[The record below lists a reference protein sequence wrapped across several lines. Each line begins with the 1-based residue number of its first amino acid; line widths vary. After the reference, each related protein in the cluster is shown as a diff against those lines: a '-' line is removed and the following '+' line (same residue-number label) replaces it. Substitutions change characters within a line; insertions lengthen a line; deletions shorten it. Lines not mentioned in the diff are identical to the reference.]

1 MTFCSPKILISRFKP
16 AADIFVE
23 RHTKKKR
30 MSVSDNKPKLEPN
43 LKCYKGAVLLNK
55 WEVSTL
61 EWSLYV
67 RKNWDRLTENLRDAT
82 ILLLAGRHG
91 LKSGRIGPKDD
102 RVIVWHQ
109 NMVNKLI
116 SKEM

>member
-1 MTFCSPKILISRFKP
+1 MNKQK
-16 AADIFVE
+16 VE
-23 RHTKKKR
+23 TI
-30 MSVSDNKPKLEPN
+30 
-43 LKCYKGAVLLNK
+43 
-55 WEVSTL
+55 
-61 EWSLYV
+61 EWLHYV
-67 RKNWDRLTENLRDAT
+67 KNNWDRLTENLRDAT

-109 NMVNKLI
+109 NMVKKLI

>member
-1 MTFCSPKILISRFKP
+1 
-16 AADIFVE
+16 
-23 RHTKKKR
+23 
-30 MSVSDNKPKLEPN
+30 MSVSDDKPKSKPN
-43 LKCYKGAVLLNK
+43 LQCYKAVLLNK
-55 WEVSTL
+55 WEVATIQ
-61 EWSLYV
+61 WSLYV
-67 RKNWDRLTENLRDAT
+67 RNNWDRLTENLRDAT

-109 NMVNKLI
+109 NMVKKLI